1 MLWPEAM
8 DSVRPDTKEDPR
20 PAPGGDSVD
29 MALTRV
35 FAGCDAVA
43 EEIERLRSSASA
55 LSLQNR
61 GSTSGAGR
69 AGVAHALTQLQS
81 READLEL
88 ACLAL
93 EGAIGRSAG
102 DH

>member
-1 MLWPEAM
+1 
-8 DSVRPDTKEDPR
+8 
-20 PAPGGDSVD
+20 

-35 FAGCDAVA
+35 LVGCDALA
-43 EEIERLRSSASA
+43 EEIGRLRLRASE
-55 LSLQNR
+55 LSRQ
-61 GSTSGAGR
+61 GHGAASGGRR
-69 AGVAHALTQLQS
+69 AGIAHALVQLQS